1 MPKPILS
8 FSPTPS
14 QELSRVTILI
24 PRNREPV
31 PAVRLESACLSECV
45 REAWHLVQIKGTV
58 LLLCFFIVRQIDA
71 LIFVTIFYPL

>member
-14 QELSRVTILI
+14 QELYRVTILI

-45 REAWHLVQIKGTV
+45 REAWHLVHKRKIPAAYG
-58 LLLCFFIVRQIDA
+58 
-71 LIFVTIFYPL
+71 

>member
-14 QELSRVTILI
+14 QELYRVTILI
-24 PRNREPV
+24 PLNREPV

-45 REAWHLVQIKGTV
+45 CEAWHLVQIKGAGVAFV
-58 LLLCFFIVRQIDA
+58 L
-71 LIFVTIFYPL
+71 FYCSTN